1 MAKGVKSITGNAS
14 PEVGEKNFYEVSSFY
29 QGTVIKN
36 ENEIKWKLY
45 TQQSS
50 GNWRELRGPQKTGKK
65 VPFSFPEKWLGKKLL
80 IEAFVYNPEV
90 KSPPGLIVAPKTAKI
105 PRINKVELFYVDD
118 KKGSVFSFMEKLR
131 ARAYCVN
138 MFLKELTF
146 TLWEDDVKGGGH
158 NTSNKPI
165 DTLKARVDKNGVA
178 VVEFPLSKAMMKKAM
193 EGEVD
198 VKQLE
203 FYVTVEY
210 YKNKKHAT
218 KNVDVDNPNPKVPIN
233 PPKKTEPKQPPI
245 AKGSP
250 AESKPKSKKEEKGIL
265 DKIEEKWD
273 ELWDWWETPGTIKKE
288 QQPTVQKPEGR
299 SVSIVQEPPE
309 KKEEKEKCFCNRDFE
324 EKDVRKLVKLLKGTE
339 TIWEGQALKGGKRA
353 ECNISDKSFGT
364 LTKELNNAI
373 KKYKIN
379 TCAQKMHFL
388 AQVCEETGTF
398 ALSEETKSKYASS
411 TSVYKGRGLLQ
422 LTGVKKEG
430 EDSYDSPGP
439 YKDYA
444 DYKGDQRIVKTP
456 EIVANNVHYCID
468 SGAWI
473 WSVNKKMTNNP
484 KSAAIIKWGKET
496 LGKSLNELAVYVDKY
511 LELISVL
518 LNGRNSETGMP
529 NGWAI
534 RQSNYNTLK
543 NFFFMYDRF
552 HGDNHKP
559 ADAKDIVTYHI
570 YANGEIEKHIPK
582 SIKSGYEK
590 KYAYIYHD
598 KSGSLHELGTYDIIP
613 TQVYGGVKGT
623 KVNLINLDKVKKSYK
638 KENYQYTFNVDS
650 PRKYVNEKTL
660 ASIFGAMLEVNY
672 NDISCNG
679 FSHPDG
685 SSKPSVSHINGNN
698 GDFKYL
704 RKDKKLMFGDGTS
717 LDISANP
724 DMLDDVR
731 QNKWNDALYKFG
743 WKSMLGWTYKRNGK
757 VNYLNHLPKNTKNHH
772 HHLHVQGYKPSF
784 KEIKK

>member
-1 MAKGVKSITGNAS
+1 MENEKRGISQITGKT
-14 PEVGEKNFYEVSSFY
+14 EIKLGEKAFYKVARIHRMEDHDKV
-29 QGTVIKN
+29 KN
-36 ENEIKWKLY
+36 ALWKIY
-45 TQQSS
+45 VKEK
-50 GNWRELRGPQKTGKK
+50 GNWRELKPNPSAPQKKGDEIPLTISNQSLVGK
-65 VPFSFPEKWLGKKLL
+65 ELL
-80 IEAFVYNPEV
+80 VEAYIYEAEM
-90 KSPPGLIVAPKTAKI
+90 KAPPGLKIKVVPGTEKKITA
-105 PRINKVELFYVDD
+105 VELFMVDD
-118 KKGSVFSFMEKLR
+118 TPIKEDTILKYNQTIKVKVYTQNMPRELLKL
-131 ARAYCVN
+131 
-138 MFLKELTF
+138 
-146 TLWEDDVKGGGH
+146 TLYEDDAEKGGH
-158 NTSNKPI
+158 NPNNEKNK
-165 DTLKARVDKNGVA
+165 VA
-178 VVEFPLSKAMMKKAM
+178 ETKKATNDK
-193 EGEVD
+193 GF
-198 VKQLE
+198 LWYE
-203 FYVTVEY
+203 FKLNAEFSKIANAMKDGVHDKLHEY
-210 YKNKKHAT
+210 YVLVESVKYGNKT
-218 KNVDVDNPNPKVPIN
+218 SKNVEVENPDYTVHQTYENGKVTDH
-233 PPKKTEPKQPPI
+233 KK
-245 AKGSP
+245 
-250 AESKPKSKKEEKGIL
+250 
-265 DKIEEKWD
+265 DKIYEGGVIEEVI
-273 ELWDWWETPGTIKKE
+273 IKGKYKK
-288 QQPTVQKPEGR
+288 QMGIDPIQNTGR
-299 SVSIVQEPPE
+299 TVSIVQEPPE

-484 KSAAIIKWGKET
+484 KSAAIIKWGNET

-559 ADAKDIVTYHI
+559 ADAEDIVTYHI